1 MEEKYIEKLIH
12 FVEAILVEKPEIIA
26 LQEVNQ
32 LCHALPVPKEE
43 LAGYY
48 PCHKEAVIR
57 EGNYIWSV
65 IKMLRLKGG
74 VYYWTWLPL
83 KKGYDKYDEGIAFMS
98 RSPINR
104 TEVLHISKINDY
116 NNWKTRKLLGISVE
130 EFPNEWFYSV
140 HYGWW
145 NDEEEPF
152 QQQWKKTDD
161 YMKKY
166 NKVWLMGDFNNPS
179 EVEAEGYDMVADCGW
194 LDSYMLA
201 ERKDLGITV
210 GTVIDGWK
218 EKIKNTNGMRID
230 QIWCN
235 QPEQVK
241 SSKVIF
247 NGKNYPIISDH
258 YGVMIEVE
266 RSKE

>member
-1 MEEKYIEKLIH
+1 MEENYIEKLIH
-12 FVEAILVEKPEIIA
+12 FVEAILVERPEIIA

-32 LCHALPVPKEE
+32 SIDAQPVPEKE
-43 LAGYY
+43 LVGYHS
-48 PCHKEAVIR
+48 CREKVVIR
-57 EGNYIWSV
+57 KDNHIWNIV
-65 IKMLRLKGG
+65 KMLRLKGLKYHW
-74 VYYWTWLPL
+74 VWLPL

-98 RSPINR
+98 LSPING
-104 TEVLHISKINDY
+104 TDILHISNVDDY
-116 NNWKTRKLLGISVE
+116 NNWKTRKLLGISIE
-130 EFPNEWFYSV
+130 GMPEEWFYSV

-145 NDEEEPF
+145 NEEEEPF
-152 QQQWKKTDD
+152 QQQWKKTDE

-179 EVEAEGYDMVADCGW
+179 QVSDEGYDMVAECGW

-201 ERKDLGITV
+201 GEKDLGITV
-210 GTVIDGWK
+210 GSVIDGWK
-218 EKIKNTNGMRID
+218 EKIIDTDGMTID

-235 QPEQVK
+235 QPEQIK

-247 NGKNYPIISDH
+247 NGKNYPVVSDH

-266 RSKE
+266 GR